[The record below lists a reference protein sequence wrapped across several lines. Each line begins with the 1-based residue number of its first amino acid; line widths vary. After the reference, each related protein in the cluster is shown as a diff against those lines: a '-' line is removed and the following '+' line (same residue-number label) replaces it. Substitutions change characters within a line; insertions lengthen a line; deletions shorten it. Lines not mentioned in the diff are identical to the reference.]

1 MIILKFQK
9 LKTIRNPIENTHW
22 RAPCQKEAEA
32 RLNANNTG
40 YSIFQVANKQLPV
53 IVRLGY

>member
-1 MIILKFQK
+1 MYEYISVANLILKFQK

-40 YSIFQVANKQLPV
+40 YSIF
-53 IVRLGY
+53 RLQPE